1 MNNNNDKETTR
12 HTHSK
17 THLTQAST
25 FISSQPKYT
34 NTMSGIDT
42 SHIIHQIKRNF
53 SSYDEHSKESFQTYN
68 NINKETSNFITS
80 YKLIL
85 SKKEKQTEKIKD
97 PKLRSPFT
105 DLINQYEI
113 KGYSIPDLSVNKNLF
128 NPSILLNEP
137 KKVAEFLMK
146 VKNMKNLKETKD
158 FNFIRKLNVIV
169 KCKEEKF
176 KKMNNDKK
184 YAVFKKALGVLSS
197 PLSKAIKTNINSNNV
212 MRNKYNTMYKGRK
225 RVMLRVSGNNSKQS
239 TLTPIDVE
247 DEINKLK
254 VYNKS
259 IENCLETINSYD
271 NVINQ
276 KRSIKNM
283 KLNHHNKIIS
293 PHTTTHKNASQH
305 VIAFTNNTHKPFTPN
320 HKHNNYITFKNT
332 HINKQNKG
340 NDNITHKNNY
350 NYHHQRTTA
359 YSQLYKHSR
368 SKQIQSL
375 SSSALQSYCSNNN
388 NNNNSLNQNTTVNGD
403 NVGVPRLISRNKL
416 SLNVANTNET
426 EPNDIVMHNRYNS
439 EINTDTYTDPSD
451 FFRIIQKTKQ
461 KIQTYNAD
469 RLKAIALDCK
479 ESKFKGKEL
488 VNKITTLD
496 NKIINLDKTFIKAVE
511 YSKL

>member
-1 MNNNNDKETTR
+1 MNNNNDKENTR

-53 SSYDEHSKESFQTYN
+53 SSYDEHSKESFQTYS

-85 SKKEKQTEKIKD
+85 SKKEKQKEKIKD

-105 DLINQYEI
+105 DLINQYET
-113 KGYSIPDLSVNKNLF
+113 KGYSIPDLSVDKNLF

-146 VKNMKNLKETKD
+146 VKNTKNLKETKD

-169 KCKEEKF
+169 KCKEERF
-176 KKMNNDKK
+176 KKINNDKK
-184 YAVFKKALGVLSS
+184 YAIFKRALGVMTS
-197 PLSKAIKTNINSNNV
+197 PLSKAIKTNMNSNNV
-212 MRNKYNTMYKGRK
+212 IKHKYNTMYKGRK
-225 RVMLRVSGNNSKQS
+225 RVMLRVNNHCKQS
-239 TLTPIDVE
+239 TITPINVE
-247 DEINKLK
+247 DEINELK
-254 VYNKS
+254 MYNKS
-259 IENCLETINSYD
+259 IEECLETINSYD
-271 NVINQ
+271 TVIKQ
-276 KRSIKNM
+276 KCSIRNM
-283 KLNHHNKIIS
+283 KLNHKIMT

-305 VIAFTNNTHKPFTPN
+305 VITFTNPHKPFTPNN

-332 HINKQNKG
+332 QINKQHKAN
-340 NDNITHKNNY
+340 NNITHHH
-350 NYHHQRTTA
+350 HHQRATA

-368 SKQIQSL
+368 SNQIQSF
-375 SSSALQSYCSNNN
+375 SSSVLQSYCSNNN
-388 NNNNSLNQNTTVNGD
+388 SLNPNTDNGD
-403 NVGVPRLISRNKL
+403 VGVPRLISRNKL
-416 SLNVANTNET
+416 SLNVVNTNET
-426 EPNDIVMHNRYNS
+426 EPNDNIRHNRFNS
-439 EINTDTYTDPSD
+439 EIHKETYTDPSD
-451 FFRIIQKTKQ
+451 FFRMLQKTKQ
-461 KIQTYNAD
+461 QIQTYNAD
-469 RLKAIALDCK
+469 RLKTIALDCK
-479 ESKFKGKEL
+479 ESKYKGREL